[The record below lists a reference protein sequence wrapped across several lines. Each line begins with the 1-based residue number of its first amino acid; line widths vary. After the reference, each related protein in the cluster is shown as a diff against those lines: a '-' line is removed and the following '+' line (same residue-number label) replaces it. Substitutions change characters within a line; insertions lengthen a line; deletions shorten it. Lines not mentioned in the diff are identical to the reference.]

1 MTLHRK
7 QTGFTMIELIVVIVI
22 LGILAATALPKFIDL
37 RSDAVKSSVDGIAGN
52 LASAMSVNFAGC
64 SAIGHNSG
72 SATLNPGGVKCT
84 KVANCTDG
92 ASLLQGGFPS
102 GSTTYTIT
110 SAALGTGGTGTGAGN
125 NSVTG
130 SCTLTGTNGAT
141 TATATFQGISA
152 GN

>member
-1 MTLHRK
+1 MTSHRK

-37 RSDAVKSSVDGIAGN
+37 RGDAVQSATNGIAGN
-52 LASAMSVNFAGC
+52 LASAMSVNYAGC
-64 SAIGHNSG
+64 SAIGHNS
-72 SATLNPGGVKCT
+72 ADTTLNPSGAKCT

-92 ASLLQGGFPS
+92 QSLLQGGFPT

-110 SAALGTGGTGTGAGN
+110 SKALGTGGTGSGAGN

-130 SCTLTGTNGAT
+130 NCQLNGTNGST
-141 TATATFQGISA
+141 TTTATFQGISA

>member
-1 MTLHRK
+1 MTSHRK

-52 LASAMSVNFAGC
+52 LASAMSVNYAGC
-64 SAIGHNSG
+64 SAVSHD
-72 SATLNPGGVKCT
+72 ATNHATKCT
-84 KVANCTDG
+84 KVSNCTHG
-92 ASLLQGGFPS
+92 QNLLQGGFPT
-102 GSTTYTIT
+102 GTTTYTIT
-110 SAALGTGGTGTGAGN
+110 AAALGDGSAGA

-130 SCTLTGTNGAT
+130 TCTLTGTNGST
-141 TATATFQGISA
+141 TQTATFQGISA

>member
-1 MTLHRK
+1 MTSHRK

-37 RSDAVKSSVDGIAGN
+37 RSDAVQSATNGIAGN
-52 LASAMSVNFAGC
+52 LASAMSVNYAGC
-64 SAIGHNSG
+64 SAVSHNAAG
-72 SATLNPGGVKCT
+72 NPTKCT
-84 KVANCTDG
+84 KVNNCTDG
-92 ASLLQGGFPS
+92 QSLLQGGFPS

-110 SAALGTGGTGTGAGN
+110 SAALGTGAAGS

-130 SCTLTGTNGAT
+130 NCTLTGTNGST
-141 TATATFQGISA
+141 TTTATFQGISA

>member
-1 MTLHRK
+1 MTSHRK

-52 LASAMSVNFAGC
+52 LASAMSVNYAGC
-64 SAIGHNSG
+64 SAIGHASG
-72 SATLNPGGVKCT
+72 NTTLNPNGSKCT
-84 KVANCTDG
+84 KVNNCTDG
-92 ASLLQGGFPS
+92 QNLLQGGFPT
-102 GSTTYTIT
+102 GTTTYTIT
-110 SAALGTGGTGTGAGN
+110 AAALGDGSAGA

-130 SCTLTGTNGAT
+130 TCTLTGTNGST
-141 TATATFQGISA
+141 SQTATFQGISA